1 MGPDKDNDSKP
12 NIKQNTSQVNKI
24 GKHEAK
30 GQNRVS
36 GTATRRSTNIILE
49 KPEWDKSSII
59 KAKIS
64 VPQKQPKPISTTTHH
79 KKTTENVNHG
89 VNKKTDTF
97 PSRVAG
103 KTSKKNSLEKG
114 CVSEPKTPAAA
125 SAALSH
131 VRTNISTPFRTAQ
144 HCSKCR
150 FDRLETSSYWVGQIK
165 MAESVGKHFVASD
178 FFRLAL
184 ESQAEPI
191 RKLQME
197 LRRYLL
203 RHEYLWEQKEWREVA
218 ASYGVTLATH
228 ESKNGC
234 HTYQVDVTG
243 KI

>member
-1 MGPDKDNDSKP
+1 MKP
-12 NIKQNTSQVNKI
+12 KVITF
-24 GKHEAK
+24 GFR
-30 GQNRVS
+30 QNRVS
-36 GTATRRSTNIILE
+36 GTATRRSTNIILG
-49 KPEWDKSSII
+49 KPEWDKSSIT

-64 VPQKQPKPISTTTHH
+64 VPQKKPKPIFTTTHD
-79 KKTTENVNHG
+79 KKITENVNHG
-89 VNKKTDTF
+89 VNKKSDTF

-103 KTSKKNSLEKG
+103 KTSKTSKKNSLEEG
-114 CVSEPKTPAAA
+114 CVSEPKTPAAVA
-125 SAALSH
+125 AAAALSH

-218 ASYGVTLATH
+218 ASYGVTSATH
-228 ESKNGC
+228 ESKNGS
-234 HTYQVDVTG
+234 HTYQVDET
-243 KI
+243 